1 MDLGQLEKGDLRIRT
16 HTKKNT
22 QTKQISKKYIY
33 ERLKYYIKMLPVDT
47 LCRYLK

>member
-1 MDLGQLEKGDLRIRT
+1 MDLGQLEKGDLRIHT
-16 HTKKNT
+16 HKKNT